1 MWGVWMCGEPYAE
14 IAARAWSSLTMRITF
29 GGFELAKGTEVAKQS
44 AIPVSTPGAYQAH
57 SVNSFA

>member
-1 MWGVWMCGEPYAE
+1 
-14 IAARAWSSLTMRITF
+14 MRRMF
-29 GGFELAKGTEVAKQS
+29 GGFELAEGTESTEVAKQS